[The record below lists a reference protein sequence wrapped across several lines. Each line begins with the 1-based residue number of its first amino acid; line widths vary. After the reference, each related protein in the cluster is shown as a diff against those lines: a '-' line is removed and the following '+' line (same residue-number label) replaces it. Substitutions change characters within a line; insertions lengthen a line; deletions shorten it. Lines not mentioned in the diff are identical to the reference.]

1 MQTAVQPCRMR
12 LYLSSFRLGN
22 RPDALLDLLN
32 GGRRTA
38 VIINAADDKTDD
50 ERGAA
55 YERERADLAGLGLD
69 PYELD
74 LRDYFDRPDALRE
87 RLADIDLLW
96 VRGGNVFVLRRALAR
111 CGAEELLIE
120 QLAADAFVYAG
131 YSAGAVLLTPSL
143 HGAELVDDPSN
154 VPPGYPPE
162 IVWDCLGVVP
172 FHIAPHYRTPEHPE
186 SASIDHVVTY
196 LIDNHLLFIALRDGE
211 ALVFD
216 GERKEIVGGRD

>member
-1 MQTAVQPCRMR
+1 MQSRVQGWRMR

-22 RPDALLDLLN
+22 RPDALLDLLD

-38 VIINAADDKTDD
+38 VIVNATDDKTDE
-50 ERGAA
+50 ERVAS
-55 YERERADLAGLGLD
+55 YERERADLTDLGLD

-74 LRDYFDRPDALRE
+74 LRDHFDRPDALRE
-87 RLADIDLLW
+87 RLEDIDLLW

-120 QLAADAFVYAG
+120 LLAADAFVSAG
-131 YSAGAVLLTPSL
+131 YNAGAVVLTPSL
-143 HGAELVDDPSN
+143 HGIELVDDPAD

-162 IVWDCLGVVP
+162 IVWNCLGVVP
-172 FHIAPHYRTPEHPE
+172 FHIAPHYRTPEHLE
-186 SASIDHVVTY
+186 SAAIDHVVTY
-196 LIDNHLLFIALRDGE
+196 LIDHHLPFIALRDGE

-216 GERKEIVGGRD
+216 GERKKIVGGRD